1 MTRYLPLLL
10 VVVGNVVYHLG
21 QKTMPREAPPLSAIV
36 VAYLVGITAC
46 LAALPLLEPGWS
58 LAGARP
64 ALSWSAVAVGL
75 GAAAIEVGFLLAY
88 RSGWPLSSASLV
100 ALSVVA
106 LVLLPIGVRFFA
118 ESWSWS
124 RTLGLVLCLTG
135 LWFLRP
141 K

>member
-10 VVVGNVVYHLG
+10 IVLGNVVYHLG
-21 QKTMPREAPPLSAIV
+21 QKTMPKEAPPTSAIV
-36 VAYLVGITAC
+36 VAYLVGIAAC
-46 LAALPLLEPGWS
+46 LVALPFFEPGWS
-58 LAGARP
+58 IASARP
-64 ALSWSAVAVGL
+64 ALSWSTVLVGL
-75 GAAAIEVGFLLAY
+75 GAAAIEIGFLLAY
-88 RSGWPLSSASLV
+88 RSGWPISSASLV

-124 RTLGLVLCLTG
+124 RTLGLVLCLAG
-135 LWFLRP
+135 LWFLRQ